1 MEKFKWLFSVIGGAI
16 ATFFQHYGF
25 LIVLVAVAIIFDLVT
40 GLIKAKASEKG
51 VWSSEKCRKG
61 LFKKLALLVGM
72 CFGFFLDCFIPY
84 ALTYININL
93 PFALPFSMVISFYI
107 ILNESISICE
117 NLYAANPEIM
127 PRWIVGLLTDVK
139 DKIGGEEVPKG
150 DNLEE

>member
-1 MEKFKWLFSVIGGAI
+1 MEKIKWLLSVICGGI

-25 LIVLVAVAIIFDLVT
+25 LIVLVAVAITFDLVT
-40 GLIKAKASEKG
+40 GLIKAKASENNA
-51 VWSSEKCRKG
+51 WSSEKCRKG

-84 ALTYININL
+84 ALTYINIDL
-93 PFALPFSMVISFYI
+93 PFSLPFSMVISFYI

-127 PRWIVGLLTDVK
+127 PRWIVGLLTDAK
-139 DKIGGEEVPKG
+139 NKIGGDEAPKSNNSEG
-150 DNLEE
+150 